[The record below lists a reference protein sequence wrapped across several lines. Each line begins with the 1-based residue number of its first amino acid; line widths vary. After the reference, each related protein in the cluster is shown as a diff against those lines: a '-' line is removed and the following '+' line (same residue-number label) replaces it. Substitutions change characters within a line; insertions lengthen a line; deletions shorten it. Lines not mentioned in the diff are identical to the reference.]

1 MAATVDLLWQHV
13 ENRCLALPTCS
24 FSLFWGA
31 VKGCPPPLDGPIPP
45 PGCREA
51 WSGLTGG
58 SLSGRAFHWSQ
69 LSRPGCA
76 PGIPQPPCL
85 PLAGLWTASPGPG
98 IHRAP
103 WLLLFLSTPAPR
115 SPVILLYLGAC
126 FQGAHSRTRSSP
138 SSTLLRRPPT
148 GPQQYLNHQIP
159 RSLRHLGSFYLTL
172 DHFFPPVHS
181 FSSCFRESALPSSSS
196 YLSKCFS
203 LWVLVLTQVSLSVT
217 LLLCTFSWEISSIPL
232 ALVPIL
238 IVKPSESKYLTPISA
253 LNFKNALGIVP

>member
-1 MAATVDLLWQHV
+1 MAATVDLLWQPV

-24 FSLFWGA
+24 LSLFWGA
-31 VKGCPPPLDGPIPP
+31 VKGRPPPLDGPIRP

-58 SLSGRAFHWSQ
+58 PLSGRAFHWSQ

-85 PLAGLWTASPGPG
+85 PLAGLRTASPGPG

-103 WLLLFLSTPAPR
+103 WLLLFLSTPR

-126 FQGAHSRTRSSP
+126 F
-138 SSTLLRRPPT
+138 
-148 GPQQYLNHQIP
+148 QYLNHQIP

-172 DHFFPPVHS
+172 DHFFAPEHS

-203 LWVLVLTQVSLSVT
+203 LWVLVLTQFLLSVT

-238 IVKPSESKYLTPISA
+238 IVKPSESKYLTPIPA